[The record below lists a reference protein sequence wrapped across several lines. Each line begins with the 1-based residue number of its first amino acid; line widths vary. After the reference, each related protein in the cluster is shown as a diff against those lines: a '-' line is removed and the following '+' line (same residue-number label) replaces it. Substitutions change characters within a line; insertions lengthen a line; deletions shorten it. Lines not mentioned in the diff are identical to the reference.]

1 MSQVC
6 FFADL
11 RRFCDRPINS
21 LFIKMNTPRHSTI
34 GLSGRWNKK
43 RSIFVTRI
51 HQEVMKTILH
61 TDKRRLFGYI
71 AGIVAGVSYG
81 TNPLFGKALLES
93 GVPILVML
101 FFRYAFAAGFLAVL
115 MGFKKESFLAK
126 RRELGLLILLGIFF
140 AGSSLTLFCSYEF
153 IPSGLATTL
162 VYLYPAIVALIMVF
176 LRIYPSWQTWLAIS
190 ATFGG
195 ILLLSTPSGDVLIRI
210 PGILLAI
217 GSALCY
223 SFYLVIVNRSK
234 RIRNV
239 SEHTLTLYSLVT
251 GAALFAA
258 IRAAQGGS
266 MLEGIDT
273 LGDWGNLIGLAIIP
287 TMVSMLTIAI
297 SSRYIGPTKTAVLG
311 VFEPLTA
318 ILIGTL
324 MFGETLTAKMAT
336 GIVVCVAAVVFMIV
350 KPGK

>member
-1 MSQVC
+1 MPT
-6 FFADL
+6 
-11 RRFCDRPINS
+11 DRE
-21 LFIKMNTPRHSTI
+21 IK
-34 GLSGRWNKK
+34 KK
-43 RSIFVTRI
+43 RFI
-51 HQEVMKTILH
+51 
-61 TDKRRLFGYI
+61 GYCAGII
-71 AGIVAGVSYG
+71 AGISYG
-81 TNPLFGKALLES
+81 TNPLFAKPLLES
-93 GVPILVML
+93 GVPVPVML
-101 FFRYAFAAGFLAVL
+101 FFRYAFAAVFLAVL
-115 MGFKKESFLAK
+115 MLFKKESFLAK
-126 RRELGLLILLGIFF
+126 RRGLGILILLGIFF
-140 AGSSLTLFCSYEF
+140 AGSSITLFCSYEF

-162 VYLYPAIVALIMVF
+162 IYLYPVIVALIMVF

-195 ILLLSTPSGDVLIRI
+195 ILLLSTPSEDVQIRV
-210 PGILLAI
+210 PGVLLAI

-239 SEHTLTLYSLVT
+239 SEHTITFYSLVT
-251 GAALFAA
+251 GAILFAI
-258 IRAAQGGS
+258 IRYAEDGS

-297 SSRYIGPTKTAVLG
+297 SSRYIGPTKTAALG

-324 MFGETLTAKMAT
+324 LFRETLTAKMAV
-336 GIVVCVAAVVFMIV
+336 GIAICVAAVVFMIV
-350 KPGK
+350 KPGKRQKPVD

>member
-1 MSQVC
+1 M
-6 FFADL
+6 
-11 RRFCDRPINS
+11 
-21 LFIKMNTPRHSTI
+21 
-34 GLSGRWNKK
+34 
-43 RSIFVTRI
+43 TRI
-51 HQEVMKTILH
+51 HQEVMKKILH

-81 TNPLFGKALLES
+81 TNPLFGKALMES

-162 VYLYPAIVALIMVF
+162 IYLYPAIVALIMVS
-176 LRIYPSWQTWLAIS
+176 LRIYPSWQTWIAIS

-251 GAALFAA
+251 GAVLFAV
-258 IRAAQGGS
+258 IRASQGGS

-324 MFGETLTAKMAT
+324 MFGEMLTAKMAT
-336 GIVVCVAAVVFMIV
+336 GIAVCVAAVVFMIV

>member
-1 MSQVC
+1 M
-6 FFADL
+6 
-11 RRFCDRPINS
+11 
-21 LFIKMNTPRHSTI
+21 
-34 GLSGRWNKK
+34 KK
-43 RSIFVTRI
+43 
-51 HQEVMKTILH
+51 ILH

-81 TNPLFGKALLES
+81 TNPLFGKALMES
-93 GVPILVML
+93 GVPILAML
-101 FFRYAFAAGFLAVL
+101 FFRYALAAGFLAVL

-140 AGSSLTLFCSYEF
+140 AGSSLSLFCSYEF

-195 ILLLSTPSGDVLIRI
+195 ILLLSTPSGDLLIRI
-210 PGILLAI
+210 PGILLAM

-251 GAALFAA
+251 GAVLFAA

-336 GIVVCVAAVVFMIV
+336 GIAVCVAAVVFMIV
-350 KPGK
+350 KPGKNNDYH